1 MANVNENETNYPIET
16 DVLFVDGDVLPPIVA
31 SVVAYVLDGNEPTR
45 RRRRGCRGGRKH
57 RGGRRY
63 KRFSLHPVSK
73 HDVYAYVGV

>member
-16 DVLFVDGDVLPPIVA
+16 DELFVDGDVLPPIVA
-31 SVVAYVLDGNEPTR
+31 SVVAYVLEGDEPAR

-63 KRFSLHPVSK
+63 NRSPL
-73 HDVYAYVGV
+73 